1 MPSGCG
7 QQKAAGAAFCA
18 LHKRVM
24 QNVTNDTKVQTGGK
38 GDQWAEF
45 NKDCIGSLNLLCT
58 IVSLTN
64 HPPTTH
70 YHTSSCDVHPPP
82 LIRAAVARTSGF
94 TATDRMA
101 YGC

>member
-24 QNVTNDTKVQTGGK
+24 QNVTNDTKTQTGGK

-45 NKDCIGSLNLLCT
+45 NKD
-58 IVSLTN
+58 
-64 HPPTTH
+64 
-70 YHTSSCDVHPPP
+70 
-82 LIRAAVARTSGF
+82 
-94 TATDRMA
+94 
-101 YGC
+101 